1 MNKFYSRLKNWKY
14 FLNKSDE
21 CNFSPPYW
29 RINCTNKFGFA
40 ILLLSLL
47 LSTGFGFAQ
56 SSINYAFTTNTT
68 GSLALDANGNA
79 VGMTSGSTQLVGSLS
94 DTTASAVNNFG
105 FNYYFMGNLY
115 TQFSANADGILG
127 LGASAV
133 SGTSVSGGSATTP
146 KISALGGD
154 LYVSASGK
162 VHYKIIGTAPNRCLV
177 VEWTGMAVSYNTTAV
192 AVAQRF
198 QKTNFSK

>member
-1 MNKFYSRLKNWKY
+1 M
-14 FLNKSDE
+14 
-21 CNFSPPYW
+21 
-29 RINCTNKFGFA
+29 
-40 ILLLSLL
+40 LSLL

-146 KISALGGD
+146 KISALGAD

-177 VEWTGMAVSYNTTAV
+177 VEWTGMAVTYNTTAANGNSQWQV
-192 AVAQRF
+192 RLYESSGVVEYIYGAINCTSTTWIC
-198 QKTNFSK
+198 K

>member
-1 MNKFYSRLKNWKY
+1 MNKFYSSLKNRKY

-29 RINCTNKFGFA
+29 RVNCTSTFRFV
-40 ILLLSLL
+40 LLLISLL
-47 LSTGFGFAQ
+47 LSTEISFAQ
-56 SSINYAFTTNTT
+56 SSVNYTFTTNTT

-79 VGMTSGSTQLVGSLS
+79 VDMTTGSIQLVGSLS
-94 DTTASAVNNFG
+94 DATASDVNNIG

-146 KISALGGD
+146 KISALGAD

-177 VEWTGMAVSYNTTAV
+177 VEWTGMAVTYNTTAV
-192 AVAQRF
+192 AVAQHF